1 MEYTVSRIFRAITFI
16 LIIAAIGW
24 ILYTLSSIITIIII
38 SVLIA
43 YILDPVASYFE
54 SRNFSRTQSTVIIF
68 VIFAVIVAGIFS
80 YFIPA
85 VIAELS
91 TIQEMIS
98 SGEASNYFQKIE
110 AFITT
115 NVPFISIENFNLQS
129 RITDAVSQLTNSFFI
144 LLSSVVSLVTTLI
157 IIPFAVFF
165 LLKDGPGMM
174 KHLFS
179 MIPNRY
185 FEMSLNM
192 MHKMDQQLGGYL
204 RGQFFDALIVGILAI
219 IALLILDVK
228 YFVLIGI
235 FAGLSNMI
243 PYVGPMVGGSA
254 AVLVVLMTGG
264 SGITM
269 LLVVAAFLII
279 QLADNVLIQP
289 LVVARSVDLHP
300 LLIIFSVI
308 IGGQFFGIMGMLLAV
323 PATGIIKVLISELYL
338 GIRKYNII

>member
-1 MEYTVSRIFRAITFI
+1 MEYTISRVFKVITFI

-24 ILYTLSSIITIIII
+24 VLYTLSSIITIIII
-38 SVLIA
+38 SVMIA

-54 SRNFSRTQSTVIIF
+54 SHNLSRTQSTVIIF
-68 VIFAVIVAGIFS
+68 VIFAIIGAGIFS

-85 VIAELS
+85 VINELS
-91 TIQEMIS
+91 TIQQMIS
-98 SGEASNYFQKIE
+98 SGQASKYFQKVE
-110 AFITT
+110 TFLTT
-115 NVPFISIENFNLQS
+115 NIPFISIDDLNLQS
-129 RITDAVSQLTNSFFI
+129 RITDAVSQLTNSFFMI
-144 LLSSVVSLVTTLI
+144 LGSVVSLVTTMV

-165 LLKDGPGMM
+165 LLKDGPAMM
-174 KHLFS
+174 KHMFS
-179 MIPNRY
+179 IIPNRY

-192 MHKMDQQLGGYL
+192 VHKIDQQLGGYL

-219 IALLILDVK
+219 IALWVLDVK
-228 YFVLIGI
+228 YYVLIGI

-243 PYVGPMVGGSA
+243 PYVGPMAGGSV

>member
-1 MEYTVSRIFRAITFI
+1 MEYTVSRIFKGITVVLI
-16 LIIAAIGW
+16 LAATAW

-68 VIFAVIVAGIFS
+68 ILFAIIGAGLFS

-85 VIAELS
+85 VIDEMS
-91 TIQEMIS
+91 TIQEKIN
-98 SGEASNYFQKIE
+98 SGDALKTFQGIE
-110 AFITT
+110 GFLIK
-115 NVPFISIENFNLQS
+115 NLPFISIDDLNLQG
-129 RITDAVSQLTNSFFI
+129 RITTAISQLTNSFFMI
-144 LLSSVVSLVTTLI
+144 LGSVVSLVTTVI

-165 LLKDGPGMM
+165 LLKDGPAMM

-179 MIPNRY
+179 LIPNRY

-192 MHKMDQQLGGYL
+192 MYKIDQQLGGYL

-219 IALLILDVK
+219 LALWILDVK
-228 YFVLIGI
+228 YFFLIGI

-269 LLVVAAFLII
+269 LLVVVAFLII
-279 QLADNVLIQP
+279 QLADNVIIQP

-308 IGGQFFGIMGMLLAV
+308 I
-323 PATGIIKVLISELYL
+323 
-338 GIRKYNII
+338 

>member
-1 MEYTVSRIFRAITFI
+1 MED
-16 LIIAAIGW
+16 L
-24 ILYTLSSIITIIII
+24 
-38 SVLIA
+38 
-43 YILDPVASYFE
+43 
-54 SRNFSRTQSTVIIF
+54 
-68 VIFAVIVAGIFS
+68 
-80 YFIPA
+80 
-85 VIAELS
+85 
-91 TIQEMIS
+91 
-98 SGEASNYFQKIE
+98 
-110 AFITT
+110 
-115 NVPFISIENFNLQS
+115 NLQS
-129 RITDAVSQLTNSFFI
+129 RITDAVSQLTNSFFMI
-144 LLSSVVSLVTTLI
+144 LGSVVSLVTTLI

-174 KHLFS
+174 KHSFS

-185 FEMSLNM
+185 FEMSLNIVY
-192 MHKMDQQLGGYL
+192 KIDQQLGGYL

-219 IALLILDVK
+219 IALWILDVN

-269 LLVVAAFLII
+269 LMVVAAFLII

-289 LVVARSVDLHP
+289 LVVARSVDMHP

-308 IGGQFFGIMGMLLAV
+308 IGGQFFGILGMLLAV
-323 PATGIIKVLISELYL
+323 PATGIIKVLISELYH
-338 GIRKYNII
+338 GIRKYNFI

>member
-1 MEYTVSRIFRAITFI
+1 MI
-16 LIIAAIGW
+16 LG
-24 ILYTLSSIITIIII
+24 
-38 SVLIA
+38 
-43 YILDPVASYFE
+43 
-54 SRNFSRTQSTVIIF
+54 N
-68 VIFAVIVAGIFS
+68 
-80 YFIPA
+80 
-85 VIAELS
+85 
-91 TIQEMIS
+91 
-98 SGEASNYFQKIE
+98 
-110 AFITT
+110 
-115 NVPFISIENFNLQS
+115 
-129 RITDAVSQLTNSFFI
+129 
-144 LLSSVVSLVTTLI
+144 VVSLVTTVI

-165 LLKDGPGMM
+165 LLKDGPAMM
-174 KHLFS
+174 KNLFS

-192 MHKMDQQLGGYL
+192 MYKIDQQLGGYL

-219 IALLILDVK
+219 IALWILDVK
-228 YFVLIGI
+228 YFFLIGI

-243 PYVGPMVGGSA
+243 PYVGPLVGGSA
-254 AVLVVLMTGG
+254 AILVVLMTGG

-323 PATGIIKVLISELYL
+323 PATGIIKVLMSELYR
-338 GIRKYNII
+338 GVRKYKLI

>member
-1 MEYTVSRIFRAITFI
+1 MEYTVSRIFKGITFI
-16 LIIAAIGW
+16 LILAAIGW
-24 ILYTLSSIITIIII
+24 ILYTLSSIITVIII

-54 SRNFSRTQSTVIIF
+54 SRNLSRTQSTVIIF
-68 VIFAVIVAGIFS
+68 IIFAIIGAGLFS

-85 VIAELS
+85 VIDEMS
-91 TIQEMIS
+91 TIQQMIS
-98 SGEASNYFQKIE
+98 SGQASKSFQSAESFLTRNI
-110 AFITT
+110 
-115 NVPFISIENFNLQS
+115 PFISLDDLNLQG
-129 RITDAVSQLTNSFFI
+129 RITDAISQLTNSFFMI
-144 LLSSVVSLVTTLI
+144 LGSVVSLVTTVI

-165 LLKDGPGMM
+165 LLKDGPAMM
-174 KHLFS
+174 KHIFS
-179 MIPNRY
+179 LIPNRY

-192 MHKMDQQLGGYL
+192 MYKIDQQLGGYL
-204 RGQFFDALIVGILAI
+204 RGQFFDALIIGILAI
-219 IALLILDVK
+219 LALWILDVK
-228 YFVLIGI
+228 YFFLIGI

-243 PYVGPMVGGSA
+243 PYVGPIVGGSA

-279 QLADNVLIQP
+279 QLADNVLVQP

-338 GIRKYNII
+338 GIRKYNVI

>member
-1 MEYTVSRIFRAITFI
+1 MEYTISRVFKGITFL
-16 LIIAAIGW
+16 LIFVAIGW
-24 ILYTLSSIITIIII
+24 ILYTLSSIVTVIII

-54 SRNFSRTQSTVIIF
+54 SRDFSRTKSTVIIF
-68 VIFAVIVAGIFS
+68 ILFAVIGAGLFA

-85 VIAELS
+85 VIDEMS
-91 TIQEMIS
+91 TIQQSITS
-98 SGEASNYFQKIE
+98 VEASGPFKGIE
-110 AFITT
+110 GFFKE
-115 NVPFISIENFNLQS
+115 NLPFISIDDLNLQG
-129 RITDAVSQLTNSFFI
+129 RITDAISQLTNSFFMI
-144 LLSSVVSLVTTLI
+144 LGNVVSLVTTVI

-165 LLKDGPGMM
+165 LLKDGPAMM
-174 KHLFS
+174 KNLFS

-192 MHKMDQQLGGYL
+192 MYKIDQQLGGYL

-219 IALLILDVK
+219 IALWILDVK
-228 YFVLIGI
+228 YFFLIGI

-243 PYVGPMVGGSA
+243 PYVGPLVGGSA
-254 AVLVVLMTGG
+254 AILVVLMTGG

-323 PATGIIKVLISELYL
+323 PATGIIKVLMSELYR
-338 GIRKYNII
+338 GVRKYKLI

>member
-1 MEYTVSRIFRAITFI
+1 MEYTISRIFKTITTI
-16 LIIAAIGW
+16 LILAAVAW
-24 ILYTLSSIITIIII
+24 ILYTLSSIISIIII

-54 SRNFSRTQSTVIIF
+54 SHNLSRTQSTIIIF
-68 VIFAVIVAGIFS
+68 VIFAIIVAGIFS

-85 VIAELS
+85 VIDELS
-91 TIQEMIS
+91 TIQQIIS
-98 SGEASNYFQKIE
+98 SGESSKYFKKAE
-110 AFITT
+110 EFITT
-115 NVPFISIENFNLQS
+115 NIPFISIEDLNLQG
-129 RITDAVSQLTNSFFI
+129 RITEAVSQLTNSFFMI
-144 LLSSVVSLVTTLI
+144 LGSVVSLVTTLI

-165 LLKDGPGMM
+165 LLKDGPTMI
-174 KHLFS
+174 KHSYS
-179 MIPNRY
+179 MIPNRF
-185 FEMSLNM
+185 FEMSLNIIY
-192 MHKMDQQLGGYL
+192 KMDQQLGGYL
-204 RGQFFDALIVGILAI
+204 RGQFFDAVIIGILAI
-219 IALLILDVK
+219 IALWILDVK

-243 PYVGPMVGGSA
+243 PYVGPMVGGSV
-254 AVLVVLMTGG
+254 AVLVVLMNGG

-308 IGGQFFGIMGMLLAV
+308 IGGQFFGILGMLLAV
-323 PATGIIKVLISELYL
+323 PATGIIKVLISELYF

>member
-1 MEYTVSRIFRAITFI
+1 M
-16 LIIAAIGW
+16 
-24 ILYTLSSIITIIII
+24 
-38 SVLIA
+38 
-43 YILDPVASYFE
+43 ASYFE
-54 SRNFSRTQSTVIIF
+54 SRNFSRTQSTVFIFILFAIIG
-68 VIFAVIVAGIFS
+68 AGLFS

-85 VIAELS
+85 VIDEMS
-91 TIQEMIS
+91 TIQQMIS
-98 SGEASNYFQKIE
+98 SGQASEYFQKIE
-110 AFITT
+110 TFLTI
-115 NVPFISIENFNLQS
+115 NIPFISIDDLNLQG
-129 RITDAVSQLTNSFFI
+129 RMTTAISQLTNSFFMI
-144 LLSSVVSLVTTLI
+144 LGSVVSLVTTVI

-165 LLKDGPGMM
+165 LLKDGPAMM

-179 MIPNRY
+179 LIPNRY

-192 MHKMDQQLGGYL
+192 MYKIDQQLGGYL

-219 IALLILDVK
+219 LALWILDVK
-228 YFVLIGI
+228 YFFLIGI

-269 LLVVAAFLII
+269 LLVVVAFLII
-279 QLADNVLIQP
+279 QLADNVIIQP

>member
-1 MEYTVSRIFRAITFI
+1 MEYTVSRIFKGITFI
-16 LIIAAIGW
+16 LILAVIGW
-24 ILYTLSSIITIIII
+24 ILYTLSSIITVIII
-38 SVLIA
+38 SILIA
-43 YILDPVASYFE
+43 YILDPIASYFE

-68 VIFAVIVAGIFS
+68 ILFAIIGAGLFS

-85 VIAELS
+85 VIDEMS
-91 TIQEMIS
+91 TIQQHIT
-98 SGEASNYFQKIE
+98 SGEKLEPLEGIE
-110 AFITT
+110 GFLSK
-115 NVPFISIENFNLQS
+115 NLPFISIDDLNLQG
-129 RITDAVSQLTNSFFI
+129 RITEAISQLTSSFLMI
-144 LLSSVVSLVTTLI
+144 LGSVVSLVTTVI

-165 LLKDGPGMM
+165 LLKDGPAMM
-174 KHLFS
+174 KHIFS

-192 MHKMDQQLGGYL
+192 MYKIDQQLGGYL

-219 IALLILDVK
+219 IALWILDVK
-228 YFVLIGI
+228 YFFLIGI

-243 PYVGPMVGGSA
+243 PYVGPLVGGSA

-338 GIRKYNII
+338 GVRKYNII